1 MVKHVLN
8 ARHRRI
14 ARREEEMRDASWRRV
29 GHWRV
34 TAQPAFEM
42 AGDAFGNRPDALA
55 MTDSDR
61 AALDAQWRAVEAL
74 YREEAPQLAR
84 YFERRA
90 PRDDVRDLVQE
101 SFRRILGHRP
111 DQPGSFLGRTAANLL
126 LEFRRRA
133 ARRQTRAHQRFEEAH
148 APAFDPVPQ
157 LEARDQL
164 QRLRTALDQLK
175 PKTRN
180 IFLMSRIDGMTYA
193 EIAEVYGMSE
203 EGVKKQVATAM
214 HHVRRRLGD
223 L

>member
-1 MVKHVLN
+1 MFSTPGTGLP
-8 ARHRRI
+8 RCWTRSGS
-14 ARREEEMRDASWRRV
+14 DAVWRGRQ
-29 GHWRV
+29 GGFV
-34 TAQPAFEM
+34 TAQPLVHGARDPFAADDLAITDADRM
-42 AGDAFGNRPDALA
+42 AMRE
-55 MTDSDR
+55 
-61 AALDAQWRAVEAL
+61 QWRTIEAL
-74 YREEAPQLAR
+74 YRDEAPQLAR

-101 SFRRILGHRP
+101 SFRRILRHRP

-126 LEFRRRA
+126 IEVRRMA
-133 ARRQTRAHQRFEEAH
+133 ARRHARAHVRYEDAD
-148 APAFDPVPQ
+148 APMFDPLPQ

-164 QRLRTALDQLK
+164 ARLQAVLDQLK

-193 EIAEVYGMSE
+193 EIADVYGISE

-214 HHVRRRLGD
+214 QRVRRRLGD